1 MKLAITA
8 SGKDLEATIDPRF
21 GRAAYFVLVDS
32 ETMAVKVVN
41 NSQSLDLPQGAG
53 IQAGQTIVKNKVDV
67 LITGNCGPKAFQ
79 VLQSAG
85 IEIITGASG
94 KVKDAVM
101 HYKEGK
107 LKSASAPN
115 VEGHWV

>member
-1 MKLAITA
+1 MKLAVTA
-8 SGKDLEATIDPRF
+8 TGADLEATIDPRF
-21 GRAAYFVLVDS
+21 GRAAYFVVVDS
-32 ETMAVKVVN
+32 VTLAFNVVN

-67 LITGNCGPKAFQ
+67 LITGHCGPKAFQ

-85 IEIITGASG
+85 VEIVTGASG
-94 KVKDAVM
+94 TVKDAVM
-101 HYKEGK
+101 QYKEGR
-107 LKSASAPN
+107 LKSVNEPN